1 MPGKKKC
8 PDPDFG
14 WPDPDT
20 FRVHHFKNSR
30 ANQKRASECLA
41 DWTVLGHA
49 KVYAKIGFATHCNLG
64 DVNPMIS
71 SLGNFQHFGLFRK
84 FVFSITLGCI
94 LQQRWHL
101 RVLKRSSKYFVMIYL
116 LSKIEIRVVNAFWG
130 FGTLEKIKIV
140 VLLLFF

>member
-1 MPGKKKC
+1 MENKLNQFDGLAFIVSVHLTQEIPDKKSVRIRTLGVRIRTL
-8 PDPDFG
+8 FG
-14 WPDPDT
+14 YT
-20 FRVHHFKNSR
+20 ISKNSG

-41 DWTVLGHA
+41 DWTVLGRA

-94 LQQRWHL
+94 LQQIRHL
-101 RVLKRSSKYFVMIYL
+101 RV
-116 LSKIEIRVVNAFWG
+116 
-130 FGTLEKIKIV
+130 
-140 VLLLFF
+140 